1 MIMNEPVIEIKPLTP
16 DIVTNNVH
24 LLIELSKQ
32 LKGDYWK
39 LEHYMSELNRKWE
52 LSQAVFCDDKLC
64 AFIIN
69 SEKPESLHVHR
80 IVVSKE
86 LHGKGIGKR
95 LIARIV
101 EDAKAAGKN
110 AVTLKAE
117 NDNLQSL
124 GFYKGLN
131 FDIVGEQGDLV
142 LMSLKVAS

>member
-1 MIMNEPVIEIKPLTP
+1 MMNGPVIEIKPLTP
-16 DIVTNNVH
+16 GIVTDNVEA
-24 LLIELSKQ
+24 LIEMSKQ
-32 LKGDYWK
+32 LKGDYWT

-52 LSQAVFCDDKLC
+52 ISHAVFCDGRLC

-86 LHGKGIGKR
+86 LHGQGIGKK
-95 LIARIV
+95 LINRIA
-101 EDAKAAGKN
+101 EDAKRLGKN

-117 NDNLQSL
+117 NDNAQSL

-131 FDIVGEQGDLV
+131 FEIVGEQGDLV
-142 LMSLKVAS
+142 LMSLKIAS